1 MPGTWVAVI
10 NRSKW
15 PHPPRSVRV
24 PADARHTTRGSRVSA
39 EEPLIADLFE
49 VDKRL
54 SLKPVVDFNTYLRNA
69 FAEGP
74 CQCHRCRDGGD
85 QSSYSHAHN
94 FTLEGRPLN
103 RRFANTAGSDV
114 LLVLKKAWLS
124 YHKEDLNLVG
134 ALDMAKLK
142 TFTDDALH
150 ERLLALLPASGLARE
165 VDGQWL
171 LQAQVD

>member
-1 MPGTWVAVI
+1 M
-10 NRSKW
+10 
-15 PHPPRSVRV
+15 
-24 PADARHTTRGSRVSA
+24 SA

-54 SLKPVVDFNTYLRNA
+54 SLKPVVDFNNYLRNA

-85 QSSYSHAHN
+85 QNSYSHQHN
-94 FTLEGRPLN
+94 FTLEGRALN
-103 RRFANTAGSDV
+103 RRFATTAGSDV

-134 ALDMAKLK
+134 ALDLAKLK
-142 TFTDDALH
+142 TFTDAALH

-171 LQAQVD
+171 LQAQAD